1 MEDNYS
7 IERPRITKLSGPN
20 YRPWSIQ
27 VQRLLLGYNL
37 WTVVDL
43 GVKDDISGEEDPKED
58 RTMVKDAKASTIIM
72 GLCSSGALQHIL
84 LLNSAKEQWGALK
97 ALYSPLGLQQLSAKV
112 QAFTGYKPPEKTTSI
127 AEISTQLST
136 LQYEIG
142 AIDPK
147 ERPSDTLKIS
157 ILLQAV
163 RIFDNRFAPLI
174 LQLEISNLVT
184 EYSTVI
190 AHLTEGERRMGP
202 KDPLKETAFS
212 ANIGAKG
219 NKRTFQGDC
228 YNCGKK
234 GHRATDCRSK
244 KPEKRTGKGPE
255 RLEKGPST
263 GPLATPGGGR
273 GLSPG
278 PNLPSQE
285 ANSAT
290 ETSWM
295 ALTER
300 SEEAELLWVIDS
312 GCSRH
317 MTYSKE
323 AFIEYHLLE
332 EPIAVNTASGTR
344 IQAIAEGVVSLK
356 VAIEG
361 TERTVALNR
370 VLHVPKLA
378 GNLISVLQLQ
388 DRGITV
394 RTTIGPEGNRL
405 LIEYQGAIIG
415 IADRIGRT
423 YTLNCSTKK
432 SHIGY
437 IALKTTTEEPERSRL
452 WHRRF
457 GHLSTASLKNEHTVT
472 TGISEPI
479 SAQIGHCEACSLTK
493 TVRVVNRKEPERAR
507 EPLQRIHTDFW
518 GPFKVPT
525 LDGDTYMLT
534 FTDDYTRK
542 AWVYLTKGRDRLRA
556 LFLQFKVYV
565 ELQIGKKIRAVRCDN
580 APEYRA
586 LGAQMLQ
593 DQGIQFEFTTAY
605 TPEQNGVSERL
616 NRTLTTLAK
625 AMLLEAGLPSLFWGE
640 AVLTACYLRNRTP
653 IGPEGK
659 TPEEAFSGKKP
670 GIGHLRV
677 FGCLA
682 YAHVPFE
689 TRDKM
694 APTAIRTCL
703 IGYMPTARQ
712 YRLYDPKRAKVIVS
726 TAPNFKE
733 DRYLDWNWNEIVVGE
748 ETTPFDPME
757 PDFGTDRLEEPES
770 HDSVQEEHP
779 ITIGDKG
786 SEDETIIVDTG
797 NDSPEIEEDLGP
809 RRSGRE
815 RKAPKKYDAFITT
828 IGGANTEDI

>member
-1 MEDNYS
+1 
-7 IERPRITKLSGPN
+7 
-20 YRPWSIQ
+20 
-27 VQRLLLGYNL
+27 
-37 WTVVDL
+37 
-43 GVKDDISGEEDPKED
+43 
-58 RTMVKDAKASTIIM
+58 
-72 GLCSSGALQHIL
+72 
-84 LLNSAKEQWGALK
+84 
-97 ALYSPLGLQQLSAKV
+97 
-112 QAFTGYKPPEKTTSI
+112 
-127 AEISTQLST
+127 
-136 LQYEIG
+136 
-142 AIDPK
+142 
-147 ERPSDTLKIS
+147 
-157 ILLQAV
+157 
-163 RIFDNRFAPLI
+163 
-174 LQLEISNLVT
+174 
-184 EYSTVI
+184 
-190 AHLTEGERRMGP
+190 MGP

-689 TRDKM
+689 
-694 APTAIRTCL
+694 
-703 IGYMPTARQ
+703 
-712 YRLYDPKRAKVIVS
+712 
-726 TAPNFKE
+726 N
-733 DRYLDWNWNEIVVGE
+733 
-748 ETTPFDPME
+748 
-757 PDFGTDRLEEPES
+757 
-770 HDSVQEEHP
+770 
-779 ITIGDKG
+779 
-786 SEDETIIVDTG
+786 
-797 NDSPEIEEDLGP
+797 
-809 RRSGRE
+809 
-815 RKAPKKYDAFITT
+815 
-828 IGGANTEDI
+828 